1 VHDLGEEEQ
10 HREARGGAT
19 SLLSV
24 VQRARSSIVAAAPSA
39 FAAPL
44 VVAALFAAAALPGQL
59 HAQAQAPAV
68 QTPLELRFDIGR
80 YRVEGN
86 TLLPQEQ
93 IDQAVAPYTGK
104 ARDFGDVQKA
114 LEALQEAYRERGY
127 SAVQVYLPEQELARG
142 EVQLKVIEGRISKL
156 AISGNKFNDEANIR
170 RSLPALAQGS
180 VPNGNVVAKNLRLAN
195 ENPGKQTNVTLRAG
209 EKEGDVEA
217 TVEVRDENPSKWFL
231 TLDNT
236 GTPQT
241 GYDRFGIGYQH
252 SNIGNL
258 DHAMTAMFIT
268 SVEKPSEVGIYSVGY
283 HMPLYGYGSSI
294 DLVAGYSD
302 VNAGTTSTPTGP
314 LSFSGRGY
322 ITGARYNWHLDHHAG
337 YDHKVILGLDYRY
350 YDNACSVGAFGS
362 AGCGAAAATYSVL
375 PLSATYAGTWT
386 LPAARAGFYGTVAA
400 NLGGFSKGGTAELQ
414 QARAN
419 ADVHYWVM
427 RAGLDGAQSLPG
439 DWQVRGRLDMQY
451 ADEVLVPAEQF
462 GIGGQNSVRGFLE
475 REVSSDKGHS
485 ATLEVYTPE
494 LAPMIGLKE
503 WNARLLAFYDLG
515 RIYRVNPLPGEQLR
529 EGIASAGLGL
539 RLALEKKFSL
549 RFDLANI
556 IQQGGTRQ
564 EGHWRFTFG
573 SILSF

>member
-1 VHDLGEEEQ
+1 MSGSEHHWGT
-10 HREARGGAT
+10 RGRYAC
-19 SLLSV
+19 
-24 VQRARSSIVAAAPSA
+24 AAAG
-39 FAAPL
+39 L
-44 VVAALFAAAALPGQL
+44 VAALSIAPYAF
-59 HAQAQAPAV
+59 AQAPAAEPQAV
-68 QTPLELRFDIGR
+68 QAPVELRFDIAR

-86 TLLPQEQ
+86 TLLPAEEVERT
-93 IDQAVAPYTGK
+93 VAPYTGK
-104 ARDFGDVQKA
+104 GRDFGDVQKA
-114 LEALQEAYRERGY
+114 LEALQDAYGARGY
-127 SAVQVYLPEQELARG
+127 SAVSVYLPEQELARG
-142 EVQLKVIEGRISKL
+142 EVLLKVVEAKISKL
-156 AISGNKFNDEANIR
+156 QVSGNKFYDEGNIR
-170 RSLPALAQGS
+170 RSLPALAEGT
-180 VPNGNVVAKNLRLAN
+180 VPNAHLVAKNLRLAN
-195 ENPGKQTNVTLRAG
+195 ENPGKQTNVTLRAA

-217 TVEVRDENPSKWFL
+217 RVEVVDENPSKWFL

-236 GTPQT
+236 GTSQT
-241 GYDRFGIGYQH
+241 GYDRLGIGYQH

-258 DHAMTAMFIT
+258 DHAITAMFIT

-283 HMPLYGYGSSI
+283 HLPLYGYGASV

-302 VNAGTTSTPTGP
+302 VNAGTTSTPSGP
-314 LSFSGRGY
+314 LSFSGSGY
-322 ITGARYNWHLDHHAG
+322 VVGGRYNWHLDHHAG

-549 RFDLANI
+549 RFDVANI

>member
-1 VHDLGEEEQ
+1 ML
-10 HREARGGAT
+10 
-19 SLLSV
+19 
-24 VQRARSSIVAAAPSA
+24 
-39 FAAPL
+39 
-44 VVAALFAAAALPGQL
+44 AAALIGAAAGLVPGQL
-59 HAQAQAPAV
+59 YAQAQTPGAV
-68 QTPLELRFDIGR
+68 QTPLELRFDIAR

-86 TLLPQEQ
+86 TLLPAEEVER
-93 IDQAVAPYTGK
+93 AVSGYAGK
-104 ARDFGDVQKA
+104 GRDFGDVQKA

-142 EVQLKVIEGRISKL
+142 EVLLRVVEGRISKL

-170 RSLPALAQGS
+170 NSLPALAEGS
-180 VPNGNVVAKNLRLAN
+180 VPNGNQIAKNLRLAN

-209 EKEGDVEA
+209 AKEGEVEA
-217 TVEVRDENPSKWFL
+217 AVDVVDEKPSKWFL

-283 HMPLYGYGSSI
+283 HLPLYGYGSSV

-302 VNAGTTSTPTGP
+302 VNAGTTATPTGP
-314 LSFSGRGY
+314 LAFSGRGY
-322 ITGARYNWHLDHHAG
+322 IAGGRYNWHLDHHAG
-337 YDHKVILGLDYRY
+337 YDHKLIFGLDYRY

-386 LPAARAGFYGTVAA
+386 LPEARAGFYGTVAA
-400 NLGGFSKGGTAELQ
+400 NLGGFSKGNTSDLQ

-419 ADVHYWVM
+419 ADVHYWVA
-427 RAGLDGAQSLPG
+427 RGGFDAAQSLAG
-439 DWQVRGRLDMQY
+439 DWQMRARLDAQY

-494 LAPMIGLKE
+494 LAPMIGLKD
-503 WNARLLAFYDLG
+503 WNARVLAFYDLG

-539 RLALEKKFSL
+539 RMALQKTFSL
-549 RFDLANI
+549 RLDVAQIL
-556 IQQGGTRQ
+556 QQGGTRQ

>member
-1 VHDLGEEEQ
+1 VHDLAEEEEE
-10 HREARGGAT
+10 HRWGKRFAREAGWLA
-19 SLLSV
+19 V
-24 VQRARSSIVAAAPSA
+24 VGRARCSI
-39 FAAPL
+39 L
-44 VVAALFAAAALPGQL
+44 VVALLGSIALPAQL
-59 HAQAQAPAV
+59 YAQAPGAV
-68 QTPLELRFDIGR
+68 QTPIELRFDIAR

-86 TLLPQEQ
+86 TILAADEVER
-93 IDQAVAPYTGK
+93 IVSGYTGK
-104 ARDFGDVQKA
+104 ARDFGDVQRA

-142 EVQLKVIEGRISKL
+142 EVLLKVVEGRISKL
-156 AISGNKFNDEANIR
+156 EIAGNKFFDNANIE
-170 RSLPALAQGS
+170 RSLPALAEGS
-180 VPNGNVVAKNLRLAN
+180 VPNGNLVAKNLRLAN

-209 EKEGDVEA
+209 AKEGEVEA
-217 TVEVRDENPSKWFL
+217 RVDVVDENPSKWFL

-252 SNIGNL
+252 SNIANL

-283 HMPLYGYGSSI
+283 HMPLYGYGSSV

-302 VNAGTTSTPTGP
+302 VNAGTTSTPSGP
-314 LSFSGRGY
+314 LAFSGRGW

-337 YDHKVILGLDYRY
+337 YDHKLIFGLDYRY
-350 YDNACSVGAFGS
+350 YDNACSIGAFGS
-362 AGCGAAAATYSVL
+362 AGCGAAAATYSIL

-386 LPAARAGFYGTVAA
+386 LPSARAGFYGTVAA
-400 NLGGFSKGGTAELQ
+400 NLGGFSRGDSSDLQ
-414 QARAN
+414 LARAN
-419 ADVHYWVM
+419 ADVHYWVT
-427 RAGLDGAQSLPG
+427 RGGFDGATALAG
-439 DWQVRGRLDMQY
+439 DWQLRGRVDAQY
-451 ADEVLVPAEQF
+451 TDEVLVPAEQF

-475 REVSSDKGHS
+475 REVASDKGHS
-485 ATLEVYTPE
+485 ASLEVYTPE

-515 RIYRVNPLPGEQLR
+515 RIYRVNPLPGEQTR
-529 EGIASAGLGL
+529 EGIAAAGLGL
-539 RLALEKKFSL
+539 RLALQKKFTL
-549 RFDLANI
+549 RFDVANI
-556 IQQGGTRQ
+556 LQQGGTRQ